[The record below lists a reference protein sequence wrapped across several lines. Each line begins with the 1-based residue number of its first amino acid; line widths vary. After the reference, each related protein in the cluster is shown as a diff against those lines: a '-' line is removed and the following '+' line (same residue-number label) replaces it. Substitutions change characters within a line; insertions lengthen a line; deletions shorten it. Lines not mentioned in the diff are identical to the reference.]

1 MIKQF
6 IPTSS
11 IFIPSCKITQ
21 YLGFYGIF
29 QSRLTITTIHGR
41 LDPLCLRFFGQ
52 QFLDLVTPRAS
63 DFRLKFPICS
73 MIENI
78 DHFGSD

>member
-11 IFIPSCKITQ
+11 IFIPSCKITPKS
-21 YLGFYGIF
+21 GFYGIF

-52 QFLDLVTPRAS
+52 QFLDLVNPCAS

>member
-6 IPTSS
+6 IPTSL

-21 YLGFYGIF
+21 YLWFYGIF

-41 LDPLCLRFFGQ
+41 PDPMCLRFFGQ
-52 QFLDLVTPRAS
+52 QFLDLVNPCAS

>member
-6 IPTSS
+6 IPTSL

-41 LDPLCLRFFGQ
+41 LDP
-52 QFLDLVTPRAS
+52 RAS
-63 DFRLKFPICS
+63 DF
-73 MIENI
+73 
-78 DHFGSD
+78 SDNSF

>member
-6 IPTSS
+6 IPTSL
-11 IFIPSCKITQ
+11 IFIPSCKITPN
-21 YLGFYGIF
+21 LRFYGIF

-52 QFLDLVTPRAS
+52 QFLDLVNPRAS
-63 DFRLKFPICS
+63 DS
-73 MIENI
+73 
-78 DHFGSD
+78 